1 MSSAANNGK
10 QERTVTNQGRLGRRR
25 ITVIVALGAIALTLF
40 LATDP
45 PLPSD
50 DLVNRPDGPVLC
62 GRTTTAAWD
71 YRI

>member
-1 MSSAANNGK
+1 MPDQGK
-10 QERTVTNQGRLGRRR
+10 LGRRR
-25 ITVIVALGAIALTLF
+25 ITVIAALGAIALTLF
-40 LATDP
+40 WATDR

-62 GRTTTAAWD
+62 GRTTTAACG

>member
-1 MSSAANNGK
+1 VTK
-10 QERTVTNQGRLGRRR
+10 QEMLCRRQVTV
-25 ITVIVALGAIALTLF
+25 VVALGTIALTLF

-62 GRTTTAAWD
+62 GRTTAGACD